1 MTRENLKYAAK
12 SLLRAIGLRP
22 SCVGINLY
30 DEFRIRLPKLEM
42 RTIFDVGA
50 NDGQTAIKLV
60 GLYPNASIHSFE
72 PNPDCCQT
80 LKRAFGDKIA
90 VHQSA
95 VGSRNGEIGFD
106 RSIGH
111 STLFSVNDNVT
122 SEIVP
127 ITTIDQFCADNS
139 IETIDFLK
147 IDTEGHDLEVIKG
160 ASRILAEQKIGIVQA
175 EVSMSARNSFQ
186 IQFPVI
192 HAEIERHGYALFG
205 IYEQIPDWQT
215 NEPFVRNANTV
226 YVSPVVMAQNKRA

>member
-1 MTRENLKYAAK
+1 
-12 SLLRAIGLRP
+12 
-22 SCVGINLY
+22 
-30 DEFRIRLPKLEM
+30 
-42 RTIFDVGA
+42 
-50 NDGQTAIKLV
+50 
-60 GLYPNASIHSFE
+60 
-72 PNPDCCQT
+72 
-80 LKRAFGDKIA
+80 
-90 VHQSA
+90 
-95 VGSRNGEIGFD
+95 
-106 RSIGH
+106 
-111 STLFSVNDNVT
+111 
-122 SEIVP
+122 VP